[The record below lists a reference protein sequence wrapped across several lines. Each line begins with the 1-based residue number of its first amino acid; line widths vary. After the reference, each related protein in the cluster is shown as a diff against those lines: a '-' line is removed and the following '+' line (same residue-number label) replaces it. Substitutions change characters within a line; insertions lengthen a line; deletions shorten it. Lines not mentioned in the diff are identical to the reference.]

1 MMPSKP
7 TPKAVLRHCSPSPGF
22 LGPVHQNNRRTT
34 ECYGNAAIASIN
46 DASRPFGVMAF
57 RLAISRI
64 STRSLRQN
72 PTSSRWGK
80 AVGRGVAGKRA
91 VAERGDRARR
101 RVFVSALDG
110 WMP

>member
-7 TPKAVLRHCSPSPGF
+7 TPMTASRHCSPSPGF
-22 LGPVHQNNRRTT
+22 LGPVHQHNRRTT
-34 ECYGNAAIASIN
+34 ECYGIAAIASI
-46 DASRPFGVMAF
+46 SESSGTFGVMAL

-72 PTSSRWGK
+72 PTSSGWGK
-80 AVGRGVAGKRA
+80 VVGRGVADKRA

-101 RVFVSALDG
+101 RVFVLALGG

>member
-7 TPKAVLRHCSPSPGF
+7 TPMAALRYCSPSPES
-22 LGPVHQNNRRTT
+22 LGPVHQHNRRTT
-34 ECYGNAAIASIN
+34 ECYGNAAIASIS
-46 DASRPFGVMAF
+46 DASEPFGVMAL
-57 RLAISRI
+57 RLAVSRI

-80 AVGRGVAGKRA
+80 AVGRGVADKRA

-101 RVFVSALDG
+101 RVFVLALDG

>member
-1 MMPSKP
+1 MTGFES
-7 TPKAVLRHCSPSPGF
+7 TPMAALRHRSQLSRIF
-22 LGPVHQNNRRTT
+22 GPLNQHNRGTT
-34 ECYGNAAIASIN
+34 GCYGNSAITSIL
-46 DASRPFGVMAF
+46 DASGPFGVMAL
-57 RLAISRI
+57 RLAITRV

-80 AVGRGVAGKRA
+80 VVGGIVAGKRA
-91 VAERGDRARR
+91 VAEGGDRARR